1 MAKTIIYNADGSVFS
16 STDTAGPGLVYN
28 RLDIGVLLLNQ
39 AFPTGPNV
47 YDFRVPGDSNNN
59 TFKYRFPRDGYLLGV
74 SMTGT
79 LSTSI
84 TGGNY
89 VSKTD
94 GSTGTTADVMQP
106 ADAGNGQTYVP
117 ATFAQKGVL
126 IMAPTPI
133 AFKKDDL
140 ASMKFYSASAVTVS
154 LSGFLLVGLAPQ

>member
-1 MAKTIIYNADGSVFS
+1 MKTIIYDAAGNILS
-16 STDTAGPGLVYN
+16 STQSGGNTIIYN
-28 RLDIGVLLLNQ
+28 RLDVGVLLLNQ

-59 TFKYRFPRDGYLLGV
+59 TFRYRFPRDGWVLGV
-74 SMTGT
+74 TMTGT
-79 LSTSI
+79 FSTSI

-126 IMAPTPI
+126 IMAPAPI
-133 AFKKDDL
+133 PFKKDDL

-154 LSGFLLVGLAPQ
+154 LSGFLLVGLTPQ

>member
-1 MAKTIIYNADGSVFS
+1 MKQTIYDAAGNVLST
-16 STDTAGPGLVYN
+16 TDTVGAGITYN

-59 TFKYRFPRDGYLLGV
+59 TFKYRFPRDGYLLGI

-79 LSTSI
+79 LSASV

-94 GSTGTTADVMQP
+94 GSTGTSADVMQP

-117 ATFAQKGVL
+117 ATFAQKGAL

-154 LSGFLLVGLAPQ
+154 LSGFLLVGLTPQ